1 MSFLE
6 RSPSGEVLG
15 RTDADRLRRT
25 IEGELIPRLLMA
37 HRAGPVPP
45 SILTAAAR
53 ELSHEHVEAFVSRV
67 LSPDETAASSYVKQ
81 LMDEGISI
89 EGIYLDLLAPTA
101 ISLGESWERDA
112 CDFVEVT
119 VAVGRLQRV
128 LRDVSHLFIA
138 GGTRNDTVGSARLS
152 CVPGE
157 QHTLGLLMVAEFF
170 IRDGWG
176 VRIGAPLSQP
186 ELSGMVRDSSYDVV
200 GFSVACASRLSVLK
214 QTIRR
219 VRRESQNRD
228 VAILV
233 GGQAF
238 INDPSLVAR
247 VGADGTSIDAR
258 SAPNSAR
265 TLITRPESS

>member
-6 RSPSGEVLG
+6 RSPSEDLLG

-25 IEGELIPRLLMA
+25 VEGELVPRLLMA
-37 HRAGPVPP
+37 HRAGPIPP
-45 SILTAAAR
+45 SLLAAAGR
-53 ELSHEHVEAFVSRV
+53 ELSEEHVQAFVSCV
-67 LSPDETAASSYVKQ
+67 LSPDEMAASAYVQ
-81 LMDEGISI
+81 ELMDAGVSI

-101 ISLGESWERDA
+101 ISLGESWESDA

-138 GGTRNDTVGSARLS
+138 GGTRSDTVGSALLS

-157 QHTLGLLMVAEFF
+157 QHTLGLFMVAEFF

-176 VRIGAPLSQP
+176 VRIGAPISQP
-186 ELSGMVRDSSYDVV
+186 ELSAMVRESSYDVV
-200 GFSVACASRLSVLK
+200 GFSVACASRLSTLK

-228 VAILV
+228 VVVLV

-258 SAPNSAR
+258 SAPSSAR
-265 TLITRPESS
+265 VLIPRPESC